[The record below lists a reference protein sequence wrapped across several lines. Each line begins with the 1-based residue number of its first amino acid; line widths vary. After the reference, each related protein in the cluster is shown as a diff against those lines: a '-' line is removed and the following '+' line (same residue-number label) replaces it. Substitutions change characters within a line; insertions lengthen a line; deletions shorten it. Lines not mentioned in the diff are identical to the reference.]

1 VGKILKGRIRDANNK
16 NVDNVNRSIIDSVM
30 DTVIWMVFV
39 IHVKMVQRNH
49 HVVFVVRKVY

>member
-1 VGKILKGRIRDANNK
+1 MGKILKERIKDANNK
-16 NVDNVNRSIIDSVM
+16 NVGNANRNIIDSVM
-30 DTVIWMVFV
+30 DIVIWMVFV